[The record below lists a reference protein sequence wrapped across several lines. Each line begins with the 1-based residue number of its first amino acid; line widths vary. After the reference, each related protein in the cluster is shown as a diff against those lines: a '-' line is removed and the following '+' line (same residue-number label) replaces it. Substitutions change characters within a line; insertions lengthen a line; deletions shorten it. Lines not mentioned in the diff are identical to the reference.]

1 MTAAWWMVTRLILW
15 FYTQSLKWTNYTH
28 IKTVTHVSPLWYLGI
43 MSRRKG
49 KTSLTRQILKIKVMR
64 KSRLHWI
71 NIRQH
76 SVHGSRK
83 RTTDHFKVTSSRQ
96 KVREAV
102 DGFPTDPR
110 HETDETESSVKK
122 MREADVDARIFTGG
136 EKSPRSP
143 ATTGKGQKHPAP
155 ESNRRSSAAVHQKRR
170 TGVKQSKKLNAVNML
185 NAKINSMKC
194 VCSIVIKLPLH
205 EHTYLQ
211 LHPIFSSTYLNL

>member
-15 FYTQSLKWTNYTH
+15 FYTQSLKRTNYTH
-28 IKTVTHVSPLWYLGI
+28 IKTATHASPLWYLGI

-83 RTTDHFKVTSSRQ
+83 RTTEQLQADKKSEMQWMDSPPTRDTKQMKQ
-96 KVREAV
+96 KAV
-102 DGFPTDPR
+102 SKRWEKRTLML
-110 HETDETESSVKK
+110 V
-122 MREADVDARIFTGG
+122 TGG
-136 EKSPRSP
+136 EKSPQSP

-170 TGVKQSKKLNAVNML
+170 TEVKQS
-185 NAKINSMKC
+185 
-194 VCSIVIKLPLH
+194 
-205 EHTYLQ
+205 
-211 LHPIFSSTYLNL
+211 